1 MEEKKFY
8 LTKKGL
14 ERLKKEYEELKS
26 LKIAKVK
33 EGSPQTWHSEDLS
46 SEYLSFQDDLDSLE
60 KRMAEIEAIIDNYEI
75 IKVPLKKNQDKVGL
89 GATVTLEE
97 KDGHINEF
105 TIVGTLEANPLEG
118 KISSESPVGKV
129 LMGLK
134 VGDEAVIESP
144 IKMAYKIKKVKYRPS
159 NNENI
164 KN

>member
-46 SEYLSFQDDLDSLE
+46 SEYLSFQDDLVSLE

-75 IKVPLKKNQDKVGL
+75 IKIPSKKDQGRVGL
-89 GATVTLEE
+89 GATVSLEGE
-97 KDGHINEF
+97 GKKGKVNEF
-105 TIVGTLEANPLEG
+105 MIVGTLDANPLEG

-144 IKMAYKIKKVKYRPS
+144 IKMIYKVKKIKYNS
-159 NNENI
+159 F
-164 KN
+164 